1 MGWSYRKSFGS
12 GPFRVNFSKSGI
24 SYSVGVKGARMN
36 FGPRGTYVNLSSHG
50 ISYRRK
56 IQGAGQSLQPYAQPA
71 MQTLPVTTEPVHN
84 IASANIEQLTDTD
97 SKDFISEL
105 TQKSG
110 QIAYVNWFGTL
121 PLVLFLLVLLF
132 TSFSSNTIITQPA
145 TDSTMVRVT
154 SDIGVNIRKNPAAGA
169 AIVKAAAG
177 GQLFMLADSGNQ
189 KWLKVKFND
198 STGYINRRFAA
209 IERIHHDEVKDS
221 QTSLANPYAGYVL
234 GIGLIGFFI
243 LFRWLKKLDWRRF
256 EMELHYEM
264 DEQSQQIYQQLGSH
278 FSHFAGSARIWQYL
292 NAQHTSDVKRNAGA
306 SQLIKRTA
314 IRGISGNQVPIRY
327 FITNVAIPCL
337 KLSNLEFYFLPE
349 RLLIKRG
356 GTFAAVFYKNLR
368 ISGNIT
374 RFIEEEA
381 LPGDAK
387 VVDRTWR
394 YVNKSGGPD
403 RRFNNNRQIPI
414 CAYSQY
420 TLTSDTGVYEVIT
433 TSKQGAMDGLA
444 GFLARIGDL
453 QTKMVIR

>member
-24 SYSVGVKGARMN
+24 SYSVGVNGARVN
-36 FGPRGTYVNLSSHG
+36 VAPRGTYVNLSSHG

-56 IQGAGQSLQPYAQPA
+56 IQGAGQPGQPYAQSH
-71 MQTLPVTTEPVHN
+71 MQTLPVAAEKVHT

-110 QIAYVNWFGTL
+110 QIAYINWFGTF
-121 PLVLFLLVLLF
+121 PLILFLLVMLF

-145 TDSTMVRVT
+145 TDSTLVRVT
-154 SDIGVNIRKNPAAGA
+154 SDIGANIRKTADAKSAILKAAGS
-169 AIVKAAAG
+169 
-177 GQLFMLADSGNQ
+177 GQVFLLADSGSQ
-189 KWLKVKFND
+189 KWLKIKFND
-198 STGYINRRFAA
+198 ATGYINRRFAV
-209 IERIHHDEVKDS
+209 IERIHYDEVKDS
-221 QTSLANPYAGYVL
+221 QTTLANPYAGYVL
-234 GIGLIGFFI
+234 GAGLIVFFI
-243 LFRWLKKLDWRRF
+243 LFRWLKKLDQRRF

-264 DEQSQQIYQQLGSH
+264 DEQSQQVYQQLGSH
-278 FSHFAGSARIWQYL
+278 FSSFAGSARIWQYL
-292 NAQHTSDVKRNAGA
+292 NAQHTSDIKRNAGA

-337 KLSNLEFYFLPE
+337 KLNNLEFYFLPE
-349 RLLIKRG
+349 RMLIKRG
-356 GTFAAVFYKNLR
+356 NTFAAVFYRNLR

-381 LPGDAK
+381 VPGDAK

-403 RRFNNNRQIPI
+403 RRFNNNRQLPI

-420 TLTSDTGVYEVIT
+420 TLTSDTGVYEVIA
-433 TSKQGAMDGLA
+433 TSKQGAMDNFA
-444 GFLARIGDL
+444 GFLQQIGDL
-453 QTKMVIR
+453 QSKMAIG

>member
-1 MGWSYRKSFGS
+1 M
-12 GPFRVNFSKSGI
+12 
-24 SYSVGVKGARMN
+24 
-36 FGPRGTYVNLSSHG
+36 
-50 ISYRRK
+50 
-56 IQGAGQSLQPYAQPA
+56 
-71 MQTLPVTTEPVHN
+71 
-84 IASANIEQLTDTD
+84 
-97 SKDFISEL
+97 
-105 TQKSG
+105 
-110 QIAYVNWFGTL
+110 
-121 PLVLFLLVLLF
+121 LF
-132 TSFSSNTIITQPA
+132 TSFSNSTIITQPA
-145 TDSTMVRVT
+145 TDSTLVRVT
-154 SDIGVNIRKNPAAGA
+154 SDIGVNIRERPAGGA

-177 GQLFMLADSGNQ
+177 GQLFLLVDSGNQ

-198 STGYINRRFAA
+198 SAGYINRRFAV
-209 IERIHHDEVKDS
+209 IDHIHNDEVTDS
-221 QTSLANPYAGYVL
+221 QTSLANPSAGYIL
-234 GIGLIGFFI
+234 GAGLIGFFI
-243 LFRWLKKLDWRRF
+243 LFRWLEKLDKRRF

-264 DEQSQQIYQQLGSH
+264 DEQSQQVYQQLGSH
-278 FSHFAGSARIWQYL
+278 FSTFAGSARIWQYL

-306 SQLIKRTA
+306 SQLIKRAA
-314 IRGISGNQVPIRY
+314 IRGISGNQAPIRY
-327 FITNVAIPCL
+327 FITNVAIPYL

-420 TLTSDTGVYEVIT
+420 MLTSDTGIYEVIT

-453 QTKMVIR
+453 QSIMVIQ